1 MNDVYVEWLV
11 AKKRNLFGKVSR
23 VVCLLASILLWVGAL
38 GYVNTI
44 VLIFAVLVS
53 IVTYFL
59 FCFTDLEYEY
69 VYINGELMVDR
80 ILKKSMRKR
89 MINIEASE
97 MEVVAP
103 MTSPK
108 VDGYKHRQWK
118 EFIFT
123 SGYEKDQRKIYE
135 IYCNNGIKVVFEP
148 SREMLEAMKGQMFSK
163 VTIED

>member
-23 VVCLLASILLWVGAL
+23 VVCLLASILLWIGAL

-53 IVTYFL
+53 IITYFL

-69 VYINGELMVDR
+69 VYVNGELMVDR

-108 VDGYKHRQWK
+108 VDGYKYRQWK

-123 SGYEKDQRKIYE
+123 SGYEKNQRKIYE
-135 IYCNNGIKVVFEP
+135 IYCNNGVKVVFEP
-148 SREMLEAMKGQMFSK
+148 SREMLEAMKSQMFSK

>member
-23 VVCLLASILLWVGAL
+23 VVCLLASILLWIGAL

-53 IVTYFL
+53 IITYFL

-69 VYINGELMVDR
+69 VYVNGELMVDR

-123 SGYEKDQRKIYE
+123 SGYEKNQRKIYE
-135 IYCNNGIKVVFEP
+135 IYCNNGVKVVFEP
-148 SREMLEAMKGQMFSK
+148 SREMLEAMKSQMFSK

>member
-23 VVCLLASILLWVGAL
+23 VVCLLASILLWIGAL

-53 IVTYFL
+53 IITYFL

-123 SGYEKDQRKIYE
+123 SGYEKNQRKIYE

-148 SREMLEAMKGQMFSK
+148 SREMLEAMKSQMFSK